1 MLRALEGVGFK
12 VMAGEEVT
20 ERTRAIKTPDEILA
34 MRCAHHA
41 CAAAIV
47 EMEAF
52 PFENAPLGGVSED
65 AIWAELYKGNINLN
79 K

>member
-1 MLRALEGVGFK
+1 
-12 VMAGEEVT
+12 MAGEDVT
-20 ERTRAIKTPDEILA
+20 EHTRAIKTPDEILA

-41 CAAAIV
+41 CAAAIA

-52 PFENAPLGGVSED
+52 PFENAPLGGVSGSGD
-65 AIWAELYKGNINLN
+65 LGRTHKGNINLN